1 MVVKQI
7 TVDTAW
13 HCRPVCHRLYTS
25 SPKHQSNYS
34 ISRKWR
40 HFRLC
45 NNAFSYYDN
54 KATCQVNSIKDRRH
68 DHTNCLRKHKRL
80 CASVSHLDYYPT
92 TCSRPAD
99 SVVNRPQWTFYSLPS
114 QRSTARSL
122 AITSHTELLQQSTTI
137 SATTTG
143 SKTDRQTDR
152 QCHWRQFA
160 ILSICLTS
168 AFSNILKSAPSP
180 QRISGAR
187 YTLKQKLSPN
197 ANQAIWLFV
206 CLPLNS
212 K

>member
-1 MVVKQI
+1 MLTTHEVTTGSGWVVNKHEHFCEPASLHSSAAQCRTMVVKQI

-143 SKTDRQTDR
+143 SKTDRQTDNVTDVG
-152 QCHWRQFA
+152 
-160 ILSICLTS
+160 LL
-168 AFSNILKSAPSP
+168 FSV
-180 QRISGAR
+180 
-187 YTLKQKLSPN
+187 
-197 ANQAIWLFV
+197 FV
-206 CLPLNS
+206 
-212 K
+212 